1 MKIAVNARFLLA
13 GGLEGFG
20 AYTHEIVRRMAVAHP
35 EDEFLLLFDR
45 PFDPQF
51 VYGPNVTPLA
61 LMPQARHPILFRI
74 WFEWSVVRALKRHGA
89 DVFFSPDSMCSLRSD
104 TPTLMT
110 CHDLWPLHF
119 PELIQRRHRAFL
131 LRYLPLFIRRADRIA
146 TVSEYVRQDLIRTCG
161 TPPEKIL
168 AVHNGCRDGL
178 SPLDER
184 ERAEARRE
192 WAVGEAYFLFVGA
205 IHPRK
210 NVHRLIAAFDLFK
223 SRTGSPVKLALAG
236 RFAWQ
241 TGEVKSAYE
250 AARHRDD
257 IIFIGFVQPDAFRR
271 LMGGALALLFPSL
284 DEGFGLP
291 IVEAM
296 HTDTPVLTSNLS
308 AMPEVAGDAA
318 LLVNPM
324 DPTDIAA
331 GLERLHGDPALR
343 AELIERGRKRREQFS
358 WDAAAQQIYAALVE
372 LREKRSAQ
380 TVIMS
385 K

>member
-1 MKIAVNARFLLA
+1 MRIAVNARFLLPE
-13 GGLEGFG
+13 GLEGFG
-20 AYTHEIVRRMAVAHP
+20 SYTHEIVRRMAAAHP
-35 EDEFLLLFDR
+35 EDEFLLFFDR
-45 PFDPQF
+45 PFDPKY
-51 VYGPNVTPLA
+51 VYGPNVRPLV
-61 LMPQARHPILFRI
+61 LMPPARHPILFRI
-74 WFEWSVVRALKRHGA
+74 WFEWSAARALKRHKA
-89 DVFFSPDSMCSLRSD
+89 DVFFSPDSMCSIRSA

-119 PELIQRRHRAFL
+119 PEMIQRRHRTFL
-131 LRYLPLFIRRADRIA
+131 LHYLPLFIRRADRIA

-161 TPPEKIL
+161 TPPDKIV
-168 AVHNGCRDGL
+168 AIPNGCREGL

-192 WAVGEAYFLFVGA
+192 WAGGEAYFLFIGA

-223 SRTGSPVKLALAG
+223 EKTGAPVKLALAG

-241 TGEVKSAYE
+241 TGEVRSAYE

-257 IIFIGFVQPDAFRR
+257 MVFIGFVQPDAFRR
-271 LMGGALALLFPSL
+271 LMGGALALTFPSL

-318 LLVNPM
+318 LLVNPL
-324 DPTDIAA
+324 DTNAIAE
-331 GLERLHGDPALR
+331 GLERLYSDAGLR
-343 AELIERGRKRREQFS
+343 AELVARGRKRREQFS
-358 WDAAAQQIYAALVE
+358 WDAAAQKLYEALSELAAL
-372 LREKRSAQ
+372 Q
-380 TVIMS
+380 TRR
-385 K
+385 